1 MQWHRTL
8 RDVPSCTAP
17 HSIILAR
24 DRDATGRKEYSHMS
38 LDTAIQLIGATPNAA
53 YYEHVQDAPCVAYFD
68 IDLKTNDDPTDVL
81 GSNVRWIRELLDE
94 SGYAYNEADLRLLD
108 GSRPGKASFHVLI
121 RSLCLPNDAAR
132 AALKK
137 AIRARLARVPSD
149 VDPSPYSRNALLRTP
164 LSSKMGVGVPLRPI
178 GGHPLREYMLNAVPD
193 GAIPIHNT
201 FTAVQQVAER
211 PVAGDHSAAV
221 VRAVRTAGDVKS
233 ELRSV
238 EAGAYYFVTKRT
250 RRCLL
255 NKEINHASNNFCVSV
270 DADGG
275 LTYRCFSSRC
285 ARHTLHIGFV
295 DAAVATGAEW
305 ERCVEKHAYTS
316 ERTEPLVLRD
326 GLTLLRAPM
335 GTGKTYRL
343 RELIQ
348 ALAPATRVL
357 IVSFRVSLCQYMR
370 SYMARGDCAF
380 ELYSERAGE
389 LRDVARLIVTVNSL
403 GRLVGSTYDLI
414 VLDESESV
422 LEQFSGVHPVHMK
435 LAWLVF
441 EKLVRDTPRVLCL
454 DAAIGP
460 RTYYVM
466 RSMKERVTLTVN
478 EVVPI
483 GMRRTVVV
491 VGKDQFLGAMLDALR
506 GGRVAVASTSASEL
520 IALHSALRAEFP
532 EKRLYLIH
540 AGTSEAEKRL
550 FFQRC
555 NEMLEGCDGLL
566 YSPTIQAGNS
576 IDVPFDEL
584 FVYATPSG
592 PTPEG
597 VHQMMGRVR
606 NVRTERV
613 MVTFDSTPTEE
624 RREYTFAEITEHLT
638 NPLERMHAGTALG
651 KRFGEDWRLEFE
663 RSPLFVMVVWN
674 TLYRV
679 NGYQNFAPRFLRLC
693 SEKGYEVRREC
704 RNACDRGAAL
714 RDAIRRG
721 VERTND
727 ERMQEIV
734 AAPTLDAAA
743 YARLRQQLRI
753 PTDER
758 KLALAVERYEFC
770 THYNVR
776 PDELTVPMLR
786 RYARPAKRGAYHRL
800 CLMMPEGGASD
811 GDAVRRRID
820 AVLLAEGALL
830 ADAGDQVYAA
840 TNLPRTNG
848 VRLRYAHQL
857 IADLGFDSA
866 FDRKRLAH
874 ATVEASAARLVPILA
889 EHAVSI
895 NAVFLTPVRRRE
907 APVAEWRPHDAI
919 RYVNQCTRRLL
930 GVYVRRS
937 KSAYQLVGTGAWD
950 GSVPL
955 RSANLQGGDVFG

>member
-1 MQWHRTL
+1 MTL
-8 RDVPSCTAP
+8 
-17 HSIILAR
+17 
-24 DRDATGRKEYSHMS
+24 DA
-38 LDTAIQLIGATPNAA
+38 AIQLICATPNASF
-53 YYEHVQDAPCVAYFD
+53 YEHAADSPCVLYFD
-68 IDLKTNDDPTDVL
+68 IDRKTDDDTAEVL
-81 GSNVRWIRELLDE
+81 SSNVLWIRELLEE
-94 SGYAYNEADLRLLD
+94 SGHAYETADVRILD

-132 AALKK
+132 RELQR
-137 AIRARLARVPSD
+137 AIRIRLASVPSD
-149 VDPSPYSRNALLRTP
+149 VDANPYCRNALLRTP
-164 LSSKMGVGVPLRPI
+164 LSSKRCVGVPLRPL
-178 GGHPLREYMLNAVPD
+178 GGHPLREYMINAVPEC
-193 GAIPIHNT
+193 ALPIYNNT
-201 FTAVQQVAER
+201 AAHTPPRAAER
-211 PVAGDHSAAV
+211 PVAGDHSDAV
-221 VRAVRTAGDVKS
+221 VRAVRAAGDTKS

-238 EAGAYYFVTKRT
+238 EAGTYYFVTKRT

-255 NKEINHASNNFCVSV
+255 NKETNHASNNFCVSV
-270 DADGG
+270 GSDGG
-275 LTYRCFSSRC
+275 VTYRCFSMRC

-305 ERCVEKHAYTS
+305 ERCLDERNAYTS

-348 ALAPATRVL
+348 ELAPATRVL
-357 IVSFRVSLCQYMR
+357 IVSFRVSLCQYMQ
-370 SYMARGDCAF
+370 SYMASGGCAF
-380 ELYSERAGE
+380 ELYSDRAGE

-422 LEQFSGVHPVHMK
+422 LEQFDGVHPVHMK

-454 DAAIGP
+454 DAAVGP

-478 EVVPI
+478 EVVPR

-520 IALHSALRAEFP
+520 IALHAALRAEFP

-540 AGTSEAEKRL
+540 AGTSEAEKKL

-606 NVRTERV
+606 NVRTGRA

-651 KRFGEDWRLEFE
+651 TRFGEDWRLEFE

-693 SEKGYEVRREC
+693 FDKGYEVRRENRETC
-704 RNACDRGAAL
+704 ERGAAL
-714 RDAIRRG
+714 RDAIRQG
-721 VERTND
+721 VVRTSD

-800 CLMMPEGGASD
+800 CLMLPEGGAGD

-857 IADLGFDSA
+857 LADLGFESA
-866 FDRKRLAH
+866 FDRKRIEH
-874 ATVEASAARLVPILA
+874 ATVEASAARLVPMLA

-907 APVAEWRPHDAI
+907 APVAEWQPRDAI

-950 GSVPL
+950 GAVPL
-955 RSANLQGGDVFG
+955 RSANLHGGDIFG